1 MAVRILVVAGT
12 TAALAIGAVY
22 SVQHPEVRA
31 EVREK
36 VRSVVGSV
44 SGSRSRV
51 VIVPAGTLITVR
63 LDNPLST
70 ESSRVGDVLHATVVA
85 PVQVGGETVISEGAS
100 VQGYVAMVEAAS
112 PVTGRGHLQ
121 FKYERLRVGSGEYNL
136 DSPSV
141 IYDSVPGMPRDPAAG
156 DSPLLFEPGTLL
168 RFSLDHEIELK
179 MDRSAPGI
187 R

>member
-1 MAVRILVVAGT
+1 MALRILWVAGT
-12 TAALAIGAVY
+12 TAALAVGAVY
-22 SVQHPEVRA
+22 AVQKPELRA

-36 VRSVVGSV
+36 VRGVLGSV
-44 SGSRSRV
+44 NGARNRTAV
-51 VIVPAGTLITVR
+51 VPAGTLITVR
-63 LDNPLST
+63 LDDQLST

-85 PVQVGGETVISEGAS
+85 PVQVDGETVIPEGS
-100 VQGYVAMVEAAS
+100 PVQGYVAMVEAAS

-121 FKYERLRVGSGEYNL
+121 FKYERLQVGSGEYNL

-156 DSPLLFEPGTLL
+156 HSPLLFEPGTLL
-168 RFSLDHEIELK
+168 RFSLDHEIELRV
-179 MDRSAPGI
+179 DRPAAAI